1 MGLAVNRGGF
11 LANGPWSV
19 DDLWAE
25 SEAPMTRAT
34 DQDEHVSSGRP
45 AGLAVTADR
54 SSVAVSVLFATP
66 IEAPSAVS
74 EPDFF
79 TDLNLD
85 QIVDS
90 VLIGR
95 DGYHLAPFFAIALH
109 DRAEVEY
116 RHEVFRD
123 LQRREI
129 IDAVRDFAHG
139 MERMRECLQHAKK
152 RYERLQQQAWFLYAI
167 RCYCD
172 TVAAFDTAL
181 STVEINSAGLD
192 AVREHVHVYVASAAF
207 TELRDEARAV
217 QDGLDQ
223 VRYTMQIKGSHVA
236 VLRYADQPDY
246 STEIAATFD
255 KFARGEA
262 RNYLVRYR
270 NDDDLNHVEAQ
281 VLDLVVRLY
290 PAEFEALQRLC
301 DHRQGYVE
309 TTVGRFD
316 REIQFYLAYLDHM
329 KTFTSVGL
337 SFCFPEIAET
347 DKAVHATDTFDLAL
361 ADTLV
366 RAKEPVVCND
376 FHLEDRERILVV
388 SGPNQGGKTTLAR
401 TFGQLHHLA
410 SLGLPVPGRSA
421 RLLLPDRLF
430 THFERREN
438 LADLRGKLA
447 DDLVRIREI
456 LTHATA
462 SSVVVLNEA
471 FTSTTL
477 EDSLFLGK
485 RVLERLTE
493 LDVLGVYVTFVDELA
508 SLNDAI
514 VSMVSTVEADN
525 PAVRTYKV
533 IRRPADGR
541 SYALAIAD
549 KYGLTYEQLKGRIGS

>member
-1 MGLAVNRGGF
+1 
-11 LANGPWSV
+11 
-19 DDLWAE
+19 
-25 SEAPMTRAT
+25 MTRAT
-34 DQDEHVSSGRP
+34 DQDEHVTPGRP
-45 AGLAVTADR
+45 AGPTAAADR
-54 SSVAVSVLFATP
+54 RSGPVSVLFAAPTELP
-66 IEAPSAVS
+66 AEAPV
-74 EPDFF
+74 PDFF

-95 DGYHLAPFFAIALH
+95 GGYHLAPLFAMPLH
-109 DRAEVEY
+109 SRAEVEY
-116 RHEVFRD
+116 RHGVFRD

-129 IDAVRDFAHG
+129 ADPVRDFARG

-152 RYERLQQQAWFLYAI
+152 RYEPLQQRAWFLYAV

-172 TVAAFDTAL
+172 TVTSFDAAL
-181 STVEINSAGLD
+181 STVEVKSAGLESIRD
-192 AVREHVHVYVASAAF
+192 HLHRYVESDVLIG
-207 TELRDEARAV
+207 LRDETRAV
-217 QDGLDQ
+217 QEGLDQ
-223 VRYTMQIKGSHVA
+223 VRYMMQIKGSHVA

-246 STEIAATFD
+246 SEEIAATFGR
-255 KFARGEA
+255 FVRGEA

-270 NDDDLNHVEAQ
+270 DDDDVNHVEAQ
-281 VLDLVVRLY
+281 VLDLVAQLY
-290 PAEFEALQRLC
+290 PDEFQALQRFC
-301 DHRQGYVE
+301 DHRQDYLE
-309 TTVGRFD
+309 ATIGRFD

-329 KTFTSVGL
+329 KTFTSTGL
-337 SFCFPEIAET
+337 SFCFPEVTET
-347 DKAVHATDTFDLAL
+347 DKAISATDTFDLAL

-366 RAKEPVVCND
+366 PAKEPVVCND
-376 FHLEDRERILVV
+376 FHLDGGERILVV

-447 DDLVRIREI
+447 DDLVRIRDI

-485 RVLERLTE
+485 RVLERLTG
-493 LDVLGVYVTFVDELA
+493 LDLLGVYVTFVDELA

-514 VSMVSTVEADN
+514 VSMVSTVDADN

-533 IRRPADGR
+533 VRRPADGR